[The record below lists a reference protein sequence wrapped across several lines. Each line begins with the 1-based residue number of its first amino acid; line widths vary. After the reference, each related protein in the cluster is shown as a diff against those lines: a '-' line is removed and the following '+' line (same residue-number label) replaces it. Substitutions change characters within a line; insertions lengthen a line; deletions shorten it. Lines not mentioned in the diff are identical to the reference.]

1 MPSSESTTEL
11 TGGTGKQGTLK
22 HGALKYPEIV
32 MQSLTNVAPAIAIL
46 FYLQL
51 LAPLAGAAIPLVM
64 LFAGLIMLM
73 AAVAAGQL
81 AKKLTSAGGY
91 YSWVSKTLNRR
102 TGFVVGWFSFAYTP
116 LGLAFIPVFLGFII
130 EQSVKARYGV
140 DIPWWA
146 FFLFCIAIV
155 GALCYRG
162 ITISGRALVILGGFE
177 VLVVFALGLSGL
189 ISPGHGGVNF
199 LPFDPGQLPGIHSLY
214 LAVVFTVSAYVGWEA
229 AAPVAE
235 ESDNPERNVPRAMV
249 IASVI
254 SLILFVFTFWGLV
267 IGWGTSAVASL
278 ATSEGL
284 PPVVLAQRFWGPLWI
299 VVLLVMFNSTLGSM
313 ISGTNV
319 ATRMWFDMA
328 RKGVLPRQFA
338 TLHPKYQN
346 PTVALGVSIVI
357 ALALGLGLGFWLG
370 PVGEFSFIALMGS
383 ITTTLYYVLA
393 NAGVFTLY
401 RGRFRAE
408 WNPVLHLVFPLVT
421 SVVLIWVLY
430 KSLWP
435 LQAGAIKWAPVASLA
450 WLAIAIVIMIVMKT
464 QRRGLDRP
472 EGEAVLDSEGNQL
485 APSPA
490 AQLWGS

>member
-1 MPSSESTTEL
+1 MQSREPTTEL
-11 TGGTGKQGTLK
+11 AR
-22 HGALKYPEIV
+22 GALKYPEIV

-116 LGLAFIPVFLGFII
+116 LGLAFIPVFLGYII
-130 EQSVKARYGV
+130 QQSIDAEYGIN
-140 DIPWWA
+140 IPWWA
-146 FFLFCIAIV
+146 FFLFCVAIV
-155 GALCYRG
+155 GVLCYRG
-162 ITISGRALVILGGFE
+162 ISISGRALLILGAFE
-177 VLVVFALGLSGL
+177 VLVVFSLGLSGL

-199 LPFDPGQLPGIHSLY
+199 LPFDPAQLPGIHSLY

-249 IASVI
+249 VASLI
-254 SLILFVFTFWGLV
+254 SLVLFVFTFWGLV
-267 IGWGTSAVASL
+267 IGWGTSSVNSL
-278 ATSEGL
+278 ATSAGL
-284 PPVVLAQRFWGPLWI
+284 PPVVLAQRFWGPAWI
-299 VVLLVMFNSTLGSM
+299 IVLLVMFNSTLGSM

-338 TLHPKYQN
+338 KLHPKYQN

-357 ALALGLGLGFWLG
+357 ALALGLGLGFGLG

-393 NAGVFTLY
+393 NVGVFTLY
-401 RGRFRAE
+401 RGRFRSE
-408 WNPVLHLVFPLVT
+408 WNPILHLVFPLVT

-435 LQAGAIKWAPVASLA
+435 LPAGSIKWAPLVSLI
-450 WLAIAIVIMIVMKT
+450 WLVIAIAILIVMKV
-464 QRRGLDRP
+464 QRKGLDRP
-472 EGEAVLDSEGNQL
+472 EGEVTRDSDGNQL
-485 APSPA
+485 TPSPA